1 MNIRTKLKSY
11 SQGFTGDMAMQKPS
25 KNKRQMFLAFSKEY
39 KDIPASFIMRSLDN
53 FLNLGSCFDALEDYE
68 TYAAQEF
75 DYHKKTWQSKKL

>member
-1 MNIRTKLKSY
+1 MNTRTKLKSY
-11 SQGFTGDMAMQKPS
+11 LQGFTEDMAMQKPS

-39 KDIPASFIMRSLDN
+39 KDVPVSFIMRSLDN

-68 TYAAQEF
+68 NHAAQEF

>member
-11 SQGFTGDMAMQKPS
+11 SQGFTGDMVMQKPS

-39 KDIPASFIMRSLDN
+39 KDIPVSFIMRSLDN